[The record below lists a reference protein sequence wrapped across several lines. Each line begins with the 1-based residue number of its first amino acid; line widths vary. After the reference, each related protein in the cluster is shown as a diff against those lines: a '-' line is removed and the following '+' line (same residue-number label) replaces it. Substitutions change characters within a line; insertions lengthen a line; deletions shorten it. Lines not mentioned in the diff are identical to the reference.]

1 MILYNHQLE
10 KHFAVL
16 SATRGERGQHMA
28 NLTNLPFASIN
39 GGMDHAILTGK
50 TPIYSYE
57 NGKRTG
63 DTPIGW
69 KISVILPGN
78 SLSALTV
85 KINNPAEPLPDIT
98 EEKIMHA
105 CSSLKI
111 LLVRL
116 IDCTVSLY
124 AIDGLRMTAVAN
136 GVELV
141 KGG

>member
-1 MILYNHQLE
+1 
-10 KHFAVL
+10 
-16 SATRGERGQHMA
+16 MA

-39 GGMDHAILTGK
+39 GGMEHAILTGK
-50 TPIYSYE
+50 SPIYPYE

-69 KISVILPGN
+69 KLTVVLPGN
-78 SLSALTV
+78 CFTALTV
-85 KINNPAEPLPDIT
+85 KINNPSEPLPDVS
-98 EEKIMHA
+98 EERIMQA
-105 CSSLKI
+105 CSTLKI

-124 AIDGLRMTAVAN
+124 AIDGLRMSAVAS